1 MNVITRCAVAIM
13 VVALTLTSCGED
25 ELPKIGFASNSSEA
39 VEGNTVSIPLSVAI
53 PSGVTPIISFSG
65 TATEDVDFSWAVSAD
80 GRELVFEIIDDAIFD
95 NDETIIAELTGFSG
109 SANLGTTVSHTITIN
124 DTGVLVELTWIT
136 QDAGEA
142 DLDLILF
149 RETTPGSGNYNEIDG
164 SFSLSGT
171 EESVYLSGLET
182 NAKYAVAVE
191 YFGGNSNDVEFTINL
206 TTGGTINGNTS
217 EISFNGTLGAY
228 HIDADLSNVTF
239 NKTGINY
246 SGFSS
251 LFVDQAPADLF
262 VALTW
267 NAGNGTPGDVDMDLI
282 LWRFNS
288 GTSEYEQVDISN
300 SGSSP
305 RETVALPAD
314 AANGTYAVTY
324 LYYSGT
330 SNNLNFTGSFS
341 SPGGNFS
348 GNSNNTIRFSA
359 NYTLANKNT
368 GSTSNISQTFVKN
381 GSTFSNF
388 STVNI
393 PVTGSGAQL
402 EDSFLTKK
410 NKQNESKSRIGG
422 LSTKK
427 EKGLRGVTLNLKR

>member
-65 TATEDVDFSWAVSAD
+65 TATEDVDFNWAVSAD

-191 YFGGNSNDVEFTINL
+191 YFDGNSNDVEFTINL

-217 EISFNGTLGAY
+217 EISFNGTLGEY
-228 HIDADLSNVTF
+228 HIGADLTNVTF

-246 SGFSS
+246 SGFSA
-251 LFVDQAPADLF
+251 LFVEQAPADLF

-267 NAGNGTPGDVDMDLI
+267 N
-282 LWRFNS
+282 
-288 GTSEYEQVDISN
+288 
-300 SGSSP
+300 
-305 RETVALPAD
+305 
-314 AANGTYAVTY
+314 
-324 LYYSGT
+324 
-330 SNNLNFTGSFS
+330 
-341 SPGGNFS
+341 S
-348 GNSNNTIRFSA
+348 GN
-359 NYTLANKNT
+359 
-368 GSTSNISQTFVKN
+368 
-381 GSTFSNF
+381 
-388 STVNI
+388 
-393 PVTGSGAQL
+393 
-402 EDSFLTKK
+402 
-410 NKQNESKSRIGG
+410 
-422 LSTKK
+422 
-427 EKGLRGVTLNLKR
+427 